1 MVYPNPAKNMLHVEG
16 VGLTQVE
23 VFNIMGQSVMNI
35 NENFETI
42 DIGHLQNGIYFIRIK
57 TTEGEK
63 TVKLVI
69 EK

>member
-1 MVYPNPAKNMLHVEG
+1 
-16 VGLTQVE
+16 
-23 VFNIMGQSVMNI
+23 MGQSVMNI

>member
-1 MVYPNPAKNMLHVEG
+1 MK
-16 VGLTQVE
+16 
-23 VFNIMGQSVMNI
+23 I
-35 NENFETI
+35 NENFEAI
-42 DIGHLQNGIYFIRIK
+42 SISHLHNGIFFIRIK